1 VKTTTTILLGATLF
15 ACSGLAPWQKAEA
28 QTVDALQL
36 INANTDAVIRPLL
49 EGAVIDL
56 AADGNNLA
64 IRGDATGAG
73 SLRFVL
79 SGTES
84 LNRIESSAP
93 YAVHGDAAGDYNVWT
108 PALGA
113 YSLTTTPYSGAGASG
128 SAGTAVIRNFS
139 VVNTGTPPPPPPAS
153 SGAFVE
159 IGGLVVMEAESQPV
173 VGNWDL
179 NTSVAGYTGDYY
191 IEWKTGD
198 PFTGAIAAGTDIIT
212 YEVLI
217 TNPGRY
223 RLQIR
228 SAAPNRTEH
237 NDVWVRFPDNGALRE
252 KGGVYTSLGTA
263 YVKCYQNVD
272 NDTWTWNS
280 STVDN
285 NPHNIY
291 TDFPAAG
298 VYRFQFSG
306 RSTKFKID
314 RIVLYDA
321 SNTTAFATSL
331 SRPESPRNTI
341 TAENDTDNL
350 LEDGSVITDVLAND
364 SDPDGTLDPSSVIII
379 TAPDHGNT
387 NVLADGRIGYQPDAN
402 YFGADSYVYRVCNTS
417 GACAQAAVS
426 LTIASVNDAPTVLAN
441 SDSTGQDVAVT
452 TFVLANDGDID
463 GTLVPSSV
471 TIVTAPL
478 NGTALASADGSITY
492 TPNTG
497 YFGVDG
503 YLYSV
508 CDNQGACAQ
517 AGVTVQISENA
528 TPICDAPINLTATLI
543 SPTSAVLS
551 WDPVANADGYQFQ
564 GRRIG
569 STWRNRGTS
578 STSLNFN
585 VFSPG
590 DTYEFRVRAFCFGST
605 VTSDFGGPQSFT
617 MPTTRLAHVSTT
629 NWSLTPNPAQT
640 YIDLTGIPS
649 TVNTVSATD
658 LSGRLVGQ
666 WNLQGDTRIGVS
678 QLEPGMYLIQLSDD
692 QGRSAGVR
700 TMVVQR

>member
-1 VKTTTTILLGATLF
+1 MKTTTRFLLRALF
-15 ACSGLAPWQKAEA
+15 CAGLGLASIPHLHA

-56 AADGNNLA
+56 AVDGNNLA
-64 IRGDATGAG
+64 IRGDATGVG

-84 LNRIESSAP
+84 LNRIESAAP
-93 YAVHGDAAGDYNVWT
+93 YAVHGDASGDYNSWT

-113 YSLTTTPYSGAGASG
+113 YTLTTTPYSGAGASG
-128 SAGTAVIRNFS
+128 SAGTAVVRNFS
-139 VVNTGTPPPPPPAS
+139 VINTGTPPPPPPAS

-217 TNPGRY
+217 NNPGRY

-228 SAAPNRTEH
+228 SAAPERTEH
-237 NDVWVRFPDNGALRE
+237 NDVWIRFPDNGALRE
-252 KGGVYTSLGTA
+252 KAGVFTSLGTA

-291 TDFPAAG
+291 TDFPAPG

-321 SNTTAFATSL
+321 SNTTTFAVSL

-341 TAENDTDNL
+341 TAVNDTDNL
-350 LEDGSVITDVLAND
+350 LEDGSVITNVLAND
-364 SDPDGTLDPSSVIII
+364 SDPGGSLDPASVTII
-379 TAPDHGNT
+379 TAPVHGNT

-402 YFGADSYVYRVCNTS
+402 FFGTDSYVYSVCNTA
-417 GACAQAAVS
+417 GACAQATVS
-426 LTIASVNDAPTVLAN
+426 LSIASVNDAPIVLAN
-441 SDSTGQDVAVT
+441 SDSTGQDTPVT
-452 TFVLANDGDID
+452 TFVLNNDSDID
-463 GTLVPSSV
+463 GTLQPLSV
-471 TIVTAPL
+471 SIVTAPL
-478 NGTALASADGSITY
+478 NGSAVPNADGSITY

-497 YFGVDG
+497 YIGIDG
-503 YLYSV
+503 YAYSV
-508 CDNQGACAQ
+508 CDDQGACEQ
-517 AGVTVQISENA
+517 AGVTIQISETA
-528 TPICDAPINLTATLI
+528 VPTCDAPTNLTATIL
-543 SPTSAVLS
+543 SGTSAVLS
-551 WDPVANADGYQFQ
+551 WDAVTNADGYQFQ

-569 STWRNRGTS
+569 SSWKNRGTAN
-578 STSLNFN
+578 TSLTFN

-590 DTYEFRVRAFCFGST
+590 NNYEFRVRAFCFGST
-605 VTSDFGGPQSFT
+605 VFSAFAGPQSFT
-617 MPTTRLAHVSTT
+617 TPLARTAEVSSSD
-629 NWSLTPNPAQT
+629 WSLTPNPAQA
-640 YIDLTGIPS
+640 YVDLTGIPEA
-649 TVNTVSATD
+649 VNIATATD
-658 LSGRLVGQ
+658 LSGRQVGQ
-666 WNLQGDTRIGVS
+666 WTLQGDTRIGVS
-678 QLEPGMYLIQLSDD
+678 HLEPGMYLIQLRDD
-692 QGRSAGVR
+692 QGRTAGVR
-700 TMVVQR
+700 TVVVQH